1 MIVELE
7 FYIWKKLKLVG
18 GLVLKED
25 KRETKHQGNE

>member
-7 FYIWKKLKLVG
+7 FYIWTKLKLVG

-25 KRETKHQGNE
+25 KNKTKHQVNV

>member
-7 FYIWKKLKLVG
+7 FYIWTKLKLVG

-25 KRETKHQGNE
+25 KSETEHQANE

>member
-7 FYIWKKLKLVG
+7 FYIWTKLKLVG

-25 KRETKHQGNE
+25 KKGNKASSK